1 MNIQALDL
9 AQEEVVDLCQRYHI
23 RRLAMVGTILSD
35 NSRATSNINVLV
47 EFEPGHVPGLSLV
60 KIPNELSS
68 LFGGCPVDM
77 VAPNF
82 FNERMREHVLSGAED
97 IYLQG
102 QVGKTQLSGVPQSVK
117 MMVVG
122 DESAPDGDR

>member
-9 AQEEVVDLCQRYHI
+9 AQEEVVNLCQRYHI

-35 NSRATSNINVLV
+35 DTLADRNINVLV

-60 KIPNELSS
+60 KIPNELST

-97 IYLQG
+97 IYLRG
-102 QVGKTQLSGVPQSVK
+102 QVGKTQLSSVPQSVK

-122 DESAPDGDR
+122 DDPALDGEA